1 MKYIYFEIHSVEGG
15 SFPEDTHMQNE
26 NILFLKP
33 ETNSSGYWGYRNVT
47 IQNETKSRPRRC
59 STVEQNWIDLTKYKP
74 GETYDQL
81 DKHVQECL
89 DKINIKLR
97 GEKLNRILDDHKI

>member
-15 SFPEDTHMQNE
+15 FSPEEPHMQNE

-33 ETNSSGYWGYRNVT
+33 KTNSGGYWGYKNIT
-47 IQNETKSRPRRC
+47 ILNNTNYTPRIC
-59 STVEQNWIDLTKYKP
+59 SIVEQNWIDLTKYKP
-74 GETYDQL
+74 KETYDKL
-81 DKHVQECL
+81 DKQVQECL

-97 GEKLNRILDDHKI
+97 EEKLNRILDDHM